1 MLSELKN
8 AEKQI
13 KNKLN
18 KGKTNLNENSVIEMV
33 VKNDDNFLSTF
44 SNSITPVISEEV
56 ATFLENRVENIHS
69 KNKINLKI
77 CSDCIDNEEQ
87 KLYDVAVKEYYQEK
101 YISSKSEIKKYN
113 LISLILVFFGLLVLS
128 TSIFIEYYFNRLLWA
143 EAIDIVAWV
152 LLWEATDI
160 FIFKIASLRRKTKK
174 YLMLYFMN
182 IEYYNLNNSQQ

>member
-8 AEKQI
+8 AEIQI
-13 KNKLN
+13 KNNLN
-18 KGKTNLNENSVIEMV
+18 KEKTNLNENSVIEMV

-174 YLMLYFMN
+174 YLMLYCMN

>member
-1 MLSELKN
+1 MLGELKN

-18 KGKTNLNENSVIEMV
+18 KGKTNLNENCVIEMV

-87 KLYDVAVKEYYQEK
+87 KLYDVAVKQYYQEK

-128 TSIFIEYYFNRLLWA
+128 ASIFIEYYFNRLLWA

-160 FIFKIASLRRKTKK
+160 FIFKIASLRRKTNK
-174 YLMLYFMN
+174 YLMLYCMN
-182 IEYYNLNNSQQ
+182 IEYYNLNNGQQ